1 MDFITNRLRMIG
13 VAIWVL
19 FFGLISPHKAIRI
32 LRDALNR

>member
-1 MDFITNRLRMIG
+1 MDFITNRIRMIG

-19 FFGLISPHKAIRI
+19 FFGLINPHKAMRT